1 MSAPIQHT
9 ANEYQTG
16 TFPTWCP
23 GCGNF
28 GIWTSLKAALAELNV
43 EPHNVVVVFGIGC
56 SGNQAN
62 FVRAYGFHGLHGRAL
77 PVAEGIALA
86 NHGLTTIVVGGDG
99 DGYGEGMA
107 HFIHTMRA
115 NPDITYIVHDNQV
128 YGLTKGQASP
138 TSEIG
143 FVTPSTPSGVIDT
156 PVNPLSLALAAG
168 CGFVARGF
176 AGDAAH
182 LQRLFVAAIQ
192 YRGFAL
198 VDVLQPCVTFNHL
211 NTYPWFYQ
219 RVAKLDQLHHDP
231 TNTEQAW
238 QQALRDPQEKIPIG
252 LFLNVQKK
260 TLQEGYPVLKPCPLV
275 EQPATKRDL
284 SELLEA
290 ME

>member
-1 MSAPIQHT
+1 MSAPQH
-9 ANEYQTG
+9 NMHDFETG

-28 GIWTSLKAALAELNV
+28 GIWTALKAALAELNI
-43 EPHNVVVVFGIGC
+43 EPHRTVVVFGIGC
-56 SGNQAN
+56 SGNEAN

-107 HFIHTMRA
+107 HFIHTIRA

-138 TSEIG
+138 TSERG
-143 FVTPSTPSGVIDT
+143 FVTPSTPFGVTDT
-156 PVNPLSLALAAG
+156 PVNPISLALAAG

-182 LQRLFVAAIQ
+182 LQWLIVAAIQ

-198 VDVLQPCVTFNHL
+198 VDVLQPCVTFNHF

-219 RVAKLDQLHHDP
+219 RVVKLEQLHHDP
-231 TNTEQAW
+231 ASAEQAYR
-238 QQALRDPQEKIPIG
+238 QALHDPQDTIPIG
-252 LFLNVQKK
+252 IFLNEQKK
-260 TLQEGYPVLKPCPLV
+260 TLQEGFPVLKPCPLV
-275 EQPATKRDL
+275 EQPASKRDL
-284 SELLEA
+284 SALLEA